1 MVRDRE
7 MEAEKAGDKPIEPS
21 VSRGANRNGLQSAR
35 GSQVQR
41 RIIRIRLSAPAR
53 PMPGGAINRDRRVD
67 EPDRQVAVPT

>member
-35 GSQVQR
+35 GSQVQM
-41 RIIRIRLSAPAR
+41 SAPAR
-53 PMPGGAINRDRRVD
+53 PMPGCAINRDRRVD
-67 EPDRQVAVPT
+67 EPDRQVAVPTQSGQRWP